1 MSERPVTSAA
11 VVFGIL
17 LAAGLVLAGAQL
29 KQAALEVKRAERFV
43 TVKGLSEREVKA
55 DTATWPISFS
65 TAADDLA
72 SAYAKSDADNKQI
85 LAFLAN
91 GGLKSSEIELGVP
104 DVSDTRA
111 GSFGPERSGP
121 RFIVGQVITVYTKQ
135 VDLVA
140 TLSARIAELV
150 KKGVVLGRTSGPTY
164 HFTGVNRI
172 KPAMLAEAT
181 KAARAAAAQF
191 AADSG
196 ATVGDIRRATQGALS
211 IVPLEGFGGGG
222 DEGGFQGQAEHWIRQ
237 RVRVVMTVDF
247 LLEH

>member
-1 MSERPVTSAA
+1 
-11 VVFGIL
+11 
-17 LAAGLVLAGAQL
+17 
-29 KQAALEVKRAERFV
+29 
-43 TVKGLSEREVKA
+43 
-55 DTATWPISFS
+55 
-65 TAADDLA
+65 
-72 SAYAKSDADNKQI
+72 
-85 LAFLAN
+85 
-91 GGLKSSEIELGVP
+91 
-104 DVSDTRA
+104 
-111 GSFGPERSGP
+111 
-121 RFIVGQVITVYTKQ
+121 
-135 VDLVA
+135 VA